1 MALQDVVCIV
11 GPTGTG
17 KTAAALGL
25 AERFT
30 GGVVNY
36 DSRQV
41 YRGVPLVTA
50 QPTPEEQARCPHW
63 LYGFMEPIQA
73 IDAGMFSH
81 LAESAID
88 EAGQRGLLPLLV
100 GGTGLYLDA
109 LLYGLAAIPD
119 VPPLVRQTIQVR
131 YDDLGG
137 EALHGELATLDPEYA
152 AKIHPNDRQRITRAL
167 EVFETT
173 GRVLSSW
180 HAEQKT
186 QPKFNH
192 LKIGLAMDLDEL
204 TPRLARR
211 IDMMLEA
218 GAVAEMKAAYQKTPI
233 PNAPGWTG
241 IGCMELIEYIRDRL
255 TLEQA
260 KSLWL
265 KRTRAYAKRQLTWF
279 RRDKEIHWF
288 APGKVQA
295 MGDLTAKFFG
305 R

>member
-1 MALQDVVCIV
+1 MTLEDVVCIV

-25 AERFT
+25 AERFG
-30 GGVVNY
+30 GGVINY

-50 QPTPEEQARCPHW
+50 QPTSEEQTQCPHW
-63 LYGFMEPIQA
+63 LYGFMEPVQA
-73 IDAGMFSH
+73 IDAGLFSH
-81 LAESAID
+81 LAESAIG
-88 EAGQRGLLPLLV
+88 EAVQRGLLPLLV

-119 VPPLVRQTIQVR
+119 VPSMIRQSIQAR
-131 YDDLGG
+131 YDTMGG
-137 EALHGELATLDPEYA
+137 EALHAELQTIDPQYA

-180 HAEQKT
+180 HAEQNP
-186 QPKFNH
+186 QPRFNH
-192 LKIGLAMDLDEL
+192 LKIGLHMDLDEL
-204 TPRLARR
+204 TPRLALR
-211 IDMMLEA
+211 IDMMLKG
-218 GAVAEMKAAYQKTPI
+218 GAVAEMKAAYQKTPM

-241 IGCMELIEYIRDRL
+241 IGCMELIEYIRDRM

-265 KRTRAYAKRQLTWF
+265 RRTRAYAKRQLTWF
-279 RRDKEIHWF
+279 KRDPEIHWF
-288 APGKVQA
+288 DPADVAA
-295 MGDLTAKFFG
+295 MGDLVAKYFK

>member
-25 AERFT
+25 AERFG

-50 QPTPEEQARCPHW
+50 QPTPEEQSHCPHW

-81 LAESAID
+81 LADSAIT
-88 EAGQRGLLPLLV
+88 EAAEQNLLPLLV

-119 VPPLVRQTIQVR
+119 VPAMVRQSIQMR
-131 YDDLGG
+131 YDANGG
-137 EALHGELATLDPEYA
+137 EAMHAELQTIDPEYA
-152 AKIHPNDRQRITRAL
+152 GRVHPNDRQRITRAL

-186 QPKFNH
+186 QPRYNH
-192 LKIGLAMDLDEL
+192 LKIGLHMDLDEL
-204 TPRLARR
+204 TPRLAKR
-211 IDMMLEA
+211 IDLMLEA
-218 GAVAEMKAAYQKTPI
+218 GAVAEMKAAYQKTPM
-233 PNAPGWTG
+233 PNAPGWSG
-241 IGCMELIEYIRDRL
+241 IGCMELIEYIRDRM

-260 KSLWL
+260 KALWL
-265 KRTRAYAKRQLTWF
+265 KRTRAYAKRQITWF
-279 RRDKEIHWF
+279 KRDAEIHWF
-288 APGKVQA
+288 APDEVQA
-295 MGDLTAKFFG
+295 MGDLTAEFFG